1 MISIE
6 NNGAGIPIEMHKK
19 EKVYVP
25 EMIFGQLLTSS
36 NYNDDEKKTTG
47 GRNGYGAKLANIFS
61 TKFILETCDARR
73 NKHFKMT
80 WRNNMSS
87 KTEPEISD
95 NKHAFDM
102 TKVTFYPDLEKF
114 GMEKLDDDIVA
125 LLKKRAYDMAGL
137 TH

>member
-6 NNGAGIPIEMHKK
+6 NNGAGIPVEMHKK

-61 TKFILETCDARR
+61 TKFVLETCD
-73 NKHFKMT
+73 
-80 WRNNMSS
+80 S
-87 KTEPEISD
+87 KRG
-95 NKHAFDM
+95 K
-102 TKVTFYPDLEKF
+102 
-114 GMEKLDDDIVA
+114 
-125 LLKKRAYDMAGL
+125 
-137 TH
+137 